1 MSTQQRIIKNKLEL
15 LKRGQTL
22 GGVSKAVS
30 GWRRL
35 VLALL
40 RAVIVIG
47 LIVIFL
53 EFGFRLYPPIVPAAL
68 GLVGRVVVCP
78 LSDAVLGAHRRY
90 RLFEAIED
98 VKERL
103 RLIQSD
109 ADGYRLWETPMGNFW
124 TPDDSAVAVL
134 VAQQLVDDYG
144 TGNRGVQPGDV
155 VLDCGA
161 HVGFYVRKALDSG
174 ARLVVAIEPAPNN
187 VECLRRNFADE
198 ITSGKVVVYPRGVWD
213 ETKLLP
219 LFEDPL
225 NSAADSF
232 LQLLGRAVVHHHIEV
247 TTIDEIA
254 AELELSE
261 VDVIK
266 MDIKG
271 AVERA
276 LRGAVDT
283 LAKNKPL
290 VVIATE
296 EMQDDPHRITEFMAG
311 LSLGYRVGCGTCYV
325 HNWFLYPQVLFL
337 Q

>member
-1 MSTQQRIIKNKLEL
+1 M
-15 LKRGQTL
+15 
-22 GGVSKAVS
+22 
-30 GWRRL
+30 
-35 VLALL
+35 
-40 RAVIVIG
+40 
-47 LIVIFL
+47 
-53 EFGFRLYPPIVPAAL
+53 
-68 GLVGRVVVCP
+68 
-78 LSDAVLGAHRRY
+78 
-90 RLFEAIED
+90 
-98 VKERL
+98 
-103 RLIQSD
+103 
-109 ADGYRLWETPMGNFW
+109 
-124 TPDDSAVAVL
+124 
-134 VAQQLVDDYG
+134 
-144 TGNRGVQPGDV
+144 QPGDV